1 MLSFS
6 LAAPEANAAWRQPA
20 ATNFISSA
28 LLLRFAD
35 MVARLSVFAEAGAN
49 QSGGVMGM
57 VRRANITQS
66 RAADNVPAKLSIVVG
81 ENLRQ
86 LRRKHGFSLDQLAQT
101 SGVSRAML
109 GQIETG
115 KSAPTINLLARI
127 ADALKVS
134 VPSLIANPET
144 GGTVIVSRDGA
155 TVLTSS
161 AGGFICRALFP
172 LGNPQ
177 GIEIYDVTIAP
188 RHSEAIA
195 AHAPGAKKR
204 LVVVSG
210 ELEVTIGADF
220 PARLSE
226 GDAILFNADSAHSLR
241 NSGEKEVR
249 HFLSSPVSKTQ
260 EPARVGFEASRIGE
274 ITWHSRK

>member
-1 MLSFS
+1 MRRK
-6 LAAPEANAAWRQPA
+6 A
-20 ATNFISSA
+20 
-28 LLLRFAD
+28 
-35 MVARLSVFAEAGAN
+35 V
-49 QSGGVMGM
+49 GVMGM
-57 VRRANITQS
+57 ARRQDITES
-66 RAADNVPAKLSIVVG
+66 RSADSVPAKLSIVVG

-115 KSAPTINLLARI
+115 KSATTINLLARI

-134 VPSLIANPET
+134 VPSLLSSPLT
-144 GGTVIVSRDGA
+144 GGTVVVSRDSA

-161 AGGFICRALFP
+161 DGGFMCRALFP
-172 LGNPQ
+172 LGDPQ

-188 RHSEAIA
+188 HHNETIA

-210 ELEVTIGADF
+210 EQEVTVGAES

-226 GDAILFNADSAHSLR
+226 GDAILFNADSAHCLR
-241 NSGEKEVR
+241 NSGDKEVKA
-249 HFLSSPVSKTQ
+249 FLVVTGIQDVAPR
-260 EPARVGFEASRIGE
+260 PRVL
-274 ITWHSRK
+274 